1 VIFARRRR
9 GTIVSH
15 RPPLPARPPAPLP
28 RHVRDLAHG
37 NPDPRLLPR
46 LPRIQAPV
54 GAGPRLYAEQASLP
68 QLLEI
73 AAQQFA
79 ADGIAAESLTVVGGA
94 LDGIE
99 RVLGAHLRPGDRIGV
114 EDPGFS
120 RVLDLVRAMALV
132 PVPFAVDD
140 RGPTPEALEIALRGR
155 LDACVVTPRA
165 QNPTG
170 AAIDKGRAQELRRV
184 LRPHPDVLIIED
196 DHAGPVAGAPAVSL
210 CDRGRPRRAVIRSV
224 SKALGPDLR
233 LAVIAGDSTTIARV
247 EGRQLLGTGWVSHIL
262 QRMVV
267 TLWSDPRTE
276 RRLRTASETYR
287 TRRDA
292 LIQALA
298 HRGIRAHGVSGLNV
312 WVPVG
317 EETRLLQALLE
328 KGWGVAS
335 GERFRVQ
342 SPPAIRITIS
352 SLEPAEAARLAE
364 DLARSLAPQHR
375 THAS

>member
-1 VIFARRRR
+1 
-9 GTIVSH
+9 
-15 RPPLPARPPAPLP
+15 
-28 RHVRDLAHG
+28 
-37 NPDPRLLPR
+37 
-46 LPRIQAPV
+46 
-54 GAGPRLYAEQASLP
+54 
-68 QLLEI
+68 
-73 AAQQFA
+73 
-79 ADGIAAESLTVVGGA
+79 
-94 LDGIE
+94 
-99 RVLGAHLRPGDRIGV
+99 
-114 EDPGFS
+114 
-120 RVLDLVRAMALV
+120 
-132 PVPFAVDD
+132 
-140 RGPTPEALEIALRGR
+140 
-155 LDACVVTPRA
+155 
-165 QNPTG
+165 
-170 AAIDKGRAQELRRV
+170 
-184 LRPHPDVLIIED
+184 
-196 DHAGPVAGAPAVSL
+196 
-210 CDRGRPRRAVIRSV
+210 VIRSV

-247 EGRQLLGTGWVSHIL
+247 EGRQLLGTVWVSHIL

-328 KGWGVAS
+328 KGWGVAG